1 MDVNLLK
8 SWLAFPGIITM
19 VTMEFQSWMMLD
31 CDTLGSQCVGL
42 PGLCLFDQ
50 DILCRIVVSWST
62 LLLLMLMMLKKF
74 MLQQAKSND
83 IQLHSAKSCS
93 K

>member
-42 PGLCLFDQ
+42 
-50 DILCRIVVSWST
+50 VVSWST